1 LWPAVVFHK
10 QGTKNVI
17 IFKQPRNMKNLKNYK
32 EGQKEETKE
41 MKEQWNEEYLQ
52 MKQDEIRKIMER
64 KRRSN
69 CKRQ

>member
-1 LWPAVVFHK
+1 
-10 QGTKNVI
+10 
-17 IFKQPRNMKNLKNYK
+17 MKNLKNYK